1 MQFEF
6 YICLFYFIFEGQ
18 NLIHE
23 LPESFGNLCSLRVCL
38 LSKNHLQLLPSSF
51 GNLASLEDVRL
62 DDNEVRRCKIKT
74 KISGCVVF
82 LSDEILDFFKKMSQ
96 CMSF

>member
-1 MQFEF
+1 MIVL
-6 YICLFYFIFEGQ
+6 ICGNCLNIFFVCSLNLHISLSNFIFEGQ

-62 DDNEVRRCKIKT
+62 DDNEVR
-74 KISGCVVF
+74 
-82 LSDEILDFFKKMSQ
+82 
-96 CMSF
+96 